1 MGILIPLIF
10 IVICCIIIWKASNG
24 FEVSSEY
31 LGRNL
36 SDGARGATIN
46 AIASSMPE
54 LFTTIFFLIYLKD
67 TDGFSGG
74 IGTTAG
80 SAIFNGMIIPALV
93 IFVVLF
99 SKVASE
105 IRVSKKVVLRDGLSL
120 IAAETV
126 LVFLISGDTLN
137 WWHGFILIITYALY
151 VFYMLSTMSST
162 KTKYSYSHNKNS
174 VKDENYEQ
182 GFIKSLLIL
191 DLETLVIGKSKIN
204 NKNGWA
210 LLIISMLIIGAACLI
225 LVAACEMIGAET
237 YTLPIIGELNGL
249 NIPIM
254 FVAVIL
260 ASAATSLPDTILS
273 IRDAQNGK
281 YNDAISNALG
291 SNIFDVCF
299 ALGLPL
305 FLYCIFYGPITMSP
319 EIVQFSSELRI
330 LLLIL
335 TIIAFFVYYIG
346 SRMTKIKGF
355 ILLSFYILFT
365 LYIIGRS
372 MNTSWSVYISDFLA
386 SIYNMIT

>member
-1 MGILIPLIF
+1 
-10 IVICCIIIWKASNG
+10 
-24 FEVSSEY
+24 
-31 LGRNL
+31 
-36 SDGARGATIN
+36 
-46 AIASSMPE
+46 
-54 LFTTIFFLIYLKD
+54 
-67 TDGFSGG
+67 
-74 IGTTAG
+74 
-80 SAIFNGMIIPALV
+80 
-93 IFVVLF
+93 
-99 SKVASE
+99 
-105 IRVSKKVVLRDGLSL
+105 
-120 IAAETV
+120 
-126 LVFLISGDTLN
+126 
-137 WWHGFILIITYALY
+137 
-151 VFYMLSTMSST
+151 MSST
-162 KTKYSYSHNKNS
+162 KNKYSYSHNKNS

-182 GFIKSLLIL
+182 GFIKSVLIL
-191 DLETLVIGKSKIN
+191 DLETLVIGKRKIN

-210 LLIISMLIIGAACLI
+210 LLIISMLIIGGACLI

-237 YTLPIIGELNGL
+237 YTLPLIGELNGL

-386 SIYNMIT
+386 SIYNMVT

>member
-1 MGILIPLIF
+1 MGVLIPLIF

-36 SDGARGATIN
+36 SDGVRGATIN

-291 SNIFDVCF
+291 SNIFDICF
-299 ALGLPL
+299 ALGLPILLYSIFFSPIIMDPSTLDFSLNILIILFVLTIFTFVIFIWGDRLGIKAAILLISMYIFFIL
-305 FLYCIFYGPITMSP
+305 FL
-319 EIVQFSSELRI
+319 
-330 LLLIL
+330 
-335 TIIAFFVYYIG
+335 
-346 SRMTKIKGF
+346 
-355 ILLSFYILFT
+355 LFN
-365 LYIIGRS
+365 Y
-372 MNTSWSVYISDFLA
+372 V
-386 SIYNMIT
+386 

>member
-1 MGILIPLIF
+1 
-10 IVICCIIIWKASNG
+10 
-24 FEVSSEY
+24 
-31 LGRNL
+31 
-36 SDGARGATIN
+36 
-46 AIASSMPE
+46 
-54 LFTTIFFLIYLKD
+54 
-67 TDGFSGG
+67 
-74 IGTTAG
+74 
-80 SAIFNGMIIPALV
+80 
-93 IFVVLF
+93 
-99 SKVASE
+99 
-105 IRVSKKVVLRDGLSL
+105 
-120 IAAETV
+120 
-126 LVFLISGDTLN
+126 
-137 WWHGFILIITYALY
+137 
-151 VFYMLSTMSST
+151 
-162 KTKYSYSHNKNS
+162 
-174 VKDENYEQ
+174 
-182 GFIKSLLIL
+182 
-191 DLETLVIGKSKIN
+191 
-204 NKNGWA
+204 
-210 LLIISMLIIGAACLI
+210 MLIIGAACLI